1 MNTSTSVGRSFR
13 DSDDSSRPPY
23 RDSGRKF
30 NLDYLPADLRRVY
43 DRLEDMFGEE
53 YALTVVFVIRTAV
66 ELHRA
71 WHMSLMTANV
81 LQQLKER
88 FNLRMTWTLGVIE
101 LNFRI
106 EDGLYELHRRVPFD
120 YDSEFQNMYFKT
132 AVALVEGNIG
142 VHDALIF
149 QKELLKGKHTC
160 PSGQFLRSNPGR
172 LLLYPLQAATC
183 SIIFFHG
190 NLRDAGASAVCGI
203 TAGLIEWALSSKRF
217 FSNTNESKTL
227 IDCLVGLSTGII
239 GGLFYRSA
247 SNGDEYCLRAVFLG
261 TLYWFFYGTAFVVGL
276 LEIIAGK
283 LQTGVTRFLAVAVKT
298 FVLSVGSAAGL
309 TIVLGGDVYDLWVE
323 QLNPQDGT
331 CDNFELG
338 SKYPWDPWWRIPLY
352 LLCSVSVLGQ
362 YRFIIMNYWAGLL
375 VQLAAYVAQET
386 VKKSLGERHKNDGM
400 DTVCGDVVGAM
411 SAVVTASFIALVV
424 DWVKYES
431 KIAVTDGN
439 YGDHKLTTGR
449 KLTKNTYQVL
459 VRVGNCLGL
468 GRGLTKRFSL
478 VQATIEE
485 ESRKQDIPKSE
496 IKLEEEEESTLV
508 EAAVEAQEF
517 NVWSLLMP
525 AVYQLVPGSKLAM
538 YWYNVIFPPQPFED
552 GTVVFVNETDD
563 FTEQVW
569 DVEFN
574 SRGATKAADSAE
586 YALWL
591 TSVSLALGLVL
602 GLFVVRII
610 ASVTLTVLS
619 PFRNISNSEDED
631 MLLRQRRRQEM
642 TFEAVDEDPDDA
654 SDGSSLAPQT
664 KQGEG
669 LRNRKKNGTSVTG
682 NGSKLIKN

>member
-1 MNTSTSVGRSFR
+1 M
-13 DSDDSSRPPY
+13 
-23 RDSGRKF
+23 
-30 NLDYLPADLRRVY
+30 
-43 DRLEDMFGEE
+43 
-53 YALTVVFVIRTAV
+53 I
-66 ELHRA
+66 
-71 WHMSLMTANV
+71 
-81 LQQLKER
+81 
-88 FNLRMTWTLGVIE
+88 
-101 LNFRI
+101 
-106 EDGLYELHRRVPFD
+106 
-120 YDSEFQNMYFKT
+120 
-132 AVALVEGNIG
+132 
-142 VHDALIF
+142 
-149 QKELLKGKHTC
+149 
-160 PSGQFLRSNPGR
+160 
-172 LLLYPLQAATC
+172 
-183 SIIFFHG
+183 
-190 NLRDAGASAVCGI
+190 
-203 TAGLIEWALSSKRF
+203 
-217 FSNTNESKTL
+217 
-227 IDCLVGLSTGII
+227 
-239 GGLFYRSA
+239 
-247 SNGDEYCLRAVFLG
+247 
-261 TLYWFFYGTAFVVGL
+261 GL
-276 LEIIAGK
+276 LEIIAGE

-309 TIVLGGDVYDLWVE
+309 TIALGGDVYDLWVQ

-386 VKKSLGERHKNDGM
+386 VKRNLGERHKNDGM
-400 DTVCGDVVGAM
+400 DTVFGDVVGAM
-411 SAVVTASFIALVV
+411 SAVATASFIAFVV
-424 DWVKYES
+424 DWVRYES
-431 KIAVTDGN
+431 KIADTDGN
-439 YGDHKLTTGR
+439 YGYHELTTGG

-468 GRGLTKRFSL
+468 GRGLTKRSSL
-478 VQATIEE
+478 VRATIEE
-485 ESRKQDIPKSE
+485 ESRKQGIPKSE

-563 FTEQVW
+563 FTEW
-569 DVEFN
+569 DAEFN

-591 TSVSLALGLVL
+591 TSVSLALGLIL
-602 GLFVVRII
+602 GLLVVRII
-610 ASVTLTVLS
+610 ASVILTALS
-619 PFRNISNSEDED
+619 PFQNASNSKDD

-664 KQGEG
+664 KQDQG
-669 LRNRKKNGTSVTG
+669 LRNRKNGTSVAE
-682 NGSKLIKN
+682 NGSQ